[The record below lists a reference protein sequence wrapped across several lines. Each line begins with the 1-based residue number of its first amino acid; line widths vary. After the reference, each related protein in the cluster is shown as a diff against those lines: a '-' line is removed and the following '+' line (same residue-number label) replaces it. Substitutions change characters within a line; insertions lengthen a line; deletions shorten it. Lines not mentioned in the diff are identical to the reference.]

1 MELSVKCENSYI
13 KRNNNL
19 FNMINTKTNDD
30 DDNDNDDHK

>member
-1 MELSVKCENSYI
+1 MELSVKRENSYI

-30 DDNDNDDHK
+30 DNDNDHK